1 MNKVVLKMTL
11 PNQLTI
17 LRIILTPIFV
27 ALFLSENIL
36 FKQISVFVY
45 VIAALTDWYDGWI
58 ARKLGY
64 TTQWGRFLDPLADKI
79 LTSSAFISFASLRLV
94 ETWMVVIIVTRDILI
109 TFLRSYAELKNK
121 PVITTKGAKAKTFA
135 QMIFIYYLLFAYVLN
150 LSFKGINLELSI
162 LHPTLIYW
170 FMLFITLLTL
180 WTGIVY
186 LYDNWKIIK
195 TFYVPAG
202 KRASESA

>member
-1 MNKVVLKMTL
+1 VNKVAIKMTL

-17 LRIILTPIFV
+17 LRIVLTPIFV
-27 ALFLSENIL
+27 VLLVSENIF
-36 FKQISVFVY
+36 FKQISLFVY

-58 ARKLGY
+58 ARKFGY

-79 LTSSAFISFASLRLV
+79 LTSSAFISFASLHLV
-94 ETWMVVIIVTRDILI
+94 ETWMVVIIVIRDILI
-109 TFLRSYAELKNK
+109 TLLRSYAELKNK
-121 PVITTKGAKAKTFA
+121 PVITTKSAKAKTFI

-150 LSFKGINLELSI
+150 LSFEGINLELSI

-170 FMLFITLLTL
+170 LMLFVTVLTL
-180 WTGIVY
+180 WTGVVY
-186 LYDNWKIIK
+186 LCDNWKIIK

-202 KRASESA
+202 KRASESI